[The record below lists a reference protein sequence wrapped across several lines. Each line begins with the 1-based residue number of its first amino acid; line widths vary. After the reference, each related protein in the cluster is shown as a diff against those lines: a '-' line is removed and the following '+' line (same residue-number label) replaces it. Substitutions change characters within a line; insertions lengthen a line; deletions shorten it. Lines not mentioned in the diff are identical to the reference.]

1 MDQKEMFRNRLQQR
15 LAKLMADTDEEVL
28 GEIDNILLEE
38 KDLTLRQRLELQSEL
53 YDAVRKLDLVEELL
67 QMPGVNEIM
76 INGYDQI
83 YIEENGQLRR
93 WGKSFAS
100 RERLEDVIQQIV
112 SGCNR
117 AINTSMPLA
126 DARLADGTR
135 IHAVLPPV
143 AVDGPVLTIRRFSK
157 KAIDMDELIRLD
169 TLTTEAARFLQTL
182 VQAGYSLMIGG
193 GTSAGKTTFLNALA
207 AFIPAGERIITIE
220 DTAELRIPGE
230 RNMVRLE
237 AKSANLQENRTIT
250 IRDLIRAALRMR
262 PDRIIVGEV
271 RGEETIDL
279 LQALNTGHQGSL
291 STAHA
296 NSPKDMLLRLE
307 TMALMGMDMPL
318 EAIRRQIASGIDIFV
333 QLGKDRKK
341 KRRLMSVAEV
351 EGFEDGQV
359 VLHGLFERDWQD
371 GILRK
376 TGELMHREK
385 WEREVYANEGKV

>member
-1 MDQKEMFRNRLQQR
+1 MVP
-15 LAKLMADTDEEVL
+15 DT
-28 GEIDNILLEE
+28 
-38 KDLTLRQRLELQSEL
+38 
-53 YDAVRKLDLVEELL
+53 
-67 QMPGVNEIM
+67 
-76 INGYDQI
+76 
-83 YIEENGQLRR
+83 
-93 WGKSFAS
+93 
-100 RERLEDVIQQIV
+100 
-112 SGCNR
+112 
-117 AINTSMPLA
+117 
-126 DARLADGTR
+126 
-135 IHAVLPPV
+135 
-143 AVDGPVLTIRRFSK
+143 
-157 KAIDMDELIRLD
+157 
-169 TLTTEAARFLQTL
+169 
-182 VQAGYSLMIGG
+182 
-193 GTSAGKTTFLNALA
+193 
-207 AFIPAGERIITIE
+207 
-220 DTAELRIPGE
+220 
-230 RNMVRLE
+230 
-237 AKSANLQENRTIT
+237 
-250 IRDLIRAALRMR
+250 ALRMR

>member
-1 MDQKEMFRNRLQQR
+1 MDKQKHI
-15 LAKLMADTDEEVL
+15 VL
-28 GEIDNILLEE
+28 
-38 KDLTLRQRLELQSEL
+38 
-53 YDAVRKLDLVEELL
+53 
-67 QMPGVNEIM
+67 
-76 INGYDQI
+76 
-83 YIEENGQLRR
+83 
-93 WGKSFAS
+93 F
-100 RERLEDVIQQIV
+100 
-112 SGCNR
+112 
-117 AINTSMPLA
+117 
-126 DARLADGTR
+126 
-135 IHAVLPPV
+135 IHA
-143 AVDGPVLTIRRFSK
+143 LTKGGAERVMVNIAK
-157 KAIDMDELIRLD
+157 
-169 TLTTEAARFLQTL
+169 TL
-182 VQAGYSLMIGG
+182 VQAGYNIFVSG
-193 GTSAGKTTFLNALA
+193 GTGSGKTTFLNALSEY
-207 AFIPAGERIITIE
+207 IPEDERVVTIE
-220 DTAELRIPGE
+220 DSAELQIKNVP
-230 RNMVRLE
+230 NLVRLE
-237 AKSANLQENRTIT
+237 TRNANVEGENAITMSALIKS
-250 IRDLIRAALRMR
+250 ALRMR